1 MHIVQDLI
9 CLEVQLNQIIDV
21 LQSFL
26 QATAASD
33 RFGDSYATAG
43 IKRHCFTWDLIHYT
57 LGILYGNVV
66 VPKGCTDAM
75 TNLITNHLRILME
88 ATPVQPPTIQSTK
101 SLERMFWAAAQFAL
115 VSLDIVDK
123 VSDSLSDLLLT
134 LKQCTDT
141 VTWRGV
147 LVRVNSDN
155 FWLQFFH
162 TATFRG
168 LQIPDSLDT
177 SPPSTGDEI
186 ALGCAPRPLTFD
198 EKKSKASIVDIL
210 PAILKRP

>member
-1 MHIVQDLI
+1 MHIVQYLI
-9 CLEVQLNQIIDV
+9 CLEVQLNQVIDV
-21 LQSFL
+21 LQGFL

-43 IKRHCFTWDLIHYT
+43 NKRHCFTWDLIHYT
-57 LGILYGNVV
+57 LGILYGNVI

-75 TNLITNHLRILME
+75 THLITNHLRILME
-88 ATPVQPPTIQSTK
+88 ATPVQSPTVQSTK

-123 VSDSLSDLLLT
+123 VPDSLSDLLLT

-162 TATFRG
+162 TATFRE
-168 LQIPDSLDT
+168 LELPDSLDT
-177 SPPSTGDEI
+177 SPPSTDDEV
-186 ALGCAPRPLTFD
+186 ALGCAPRPLNFD
-198 EKKSKASIVDIL
+198 AKKFKASTVDIL